1 MNNPSRTLQVVVW
14 GGLVAIIVGIAVAF
28 IRAKNLSPENSA
40 PLPPVISQVADF
52 ALTNQN
58 NSPVTLANLRGQVWV
73 ADIIFTR
80 CPGPCARMTRQL
92 RELQIAL
99 PATSRAQLV
108 SLTTDAEFDTPPVL
122 QKYATHF
129 EANSANWQFVTGN
142 PRAVA
147 ALAIDSLKLTALEKP
162 AAERTTPE
170 DLFIHSTIF
179 VVVDKHGRLRGVF
192 ETIKTEG
199 DEKLEAQG
207 KEKIVAAVTRLS
219 KER

>member
-1 MNNPSRTLQVVVW
+1 LNNPSRNLQVVVW
-14 GGLVAIIVGIAVAF
+14 GGLAAVIVGIAVAF
-28 IRAKNLSPENSA
+28 VRSKNPAPETSA
-40 PLPPVISQVADF
+40 PLPPVIGQVADF

-58 NSPVTLANLRGQVWV
+58 NLPVTLANLRGQVWV

-122 QKYATHF
+122 QKYATRF
-129 EANSANWQFVTGN
+129 EANSANWQFLTGD

-147 ALAIDSLKLTALEKP
+147 TLAIDSLKLTALEKP
-162 AAERTTPE
+162 AAERTSPE
-170 DLFIHSTIF
+170 DLFVHSTIF
-179 VVVDKHGRLRGVF
+179 VVVDKQAQLRGVF
-192 ETIKTEG
+192 ETGG
-199 DEKLEAQG
+199 DGVDWNKSKADILALVAQLEA
-207 KEKIVAAVTRLS
+207 AP
-219 KER
+219 